1 MKRNTTLLLSGVLL
15 GCLLAGCANQEAA
28 ATQIIPA
35 ALPTVQTEPAETAD
49 PSTTVPTTTIPEAP
63 AVPAVVARLEETK
76 AQAAAL
82 EDKLMNDP
90 SLTQADMNV
99 LAGQQYTLWDN
110 LLNALWAELT
120 HTLPQE
126 RMEQLLQEQ
135 RAWIRWKENS
145 IAWVADFYS
154 GGSLSI
160 LVASHRAAQL
170 TRDRVYELAELLT
183 GYDFTPAQ
191 AGTNLYHQ
199 VFLPLVSL
207 QQRPSFE
214 NLQLLLDFRGFTLLE
229 EEGTFHIPDP
239 QMPGSYLFG
248 SLSNESDALT
258 VPNME
263 YVLEGGSSRKGVRV
277 DFFTESTDLYM
288 DAVSWDDGVPASSP
302 EELTSYLFAD

>member
-15 GCLLAGCANQEAA
+15 GCLLAGCANQEAT
-28 ATQIIPA
+28 ATEGLPTTI
-35 ALPTVQTEPAETAD
+35 PTVQTQPTESALPAATVPESAAAPGIAAQLAET
-49 PSTTVPTTTIPEAP
+49 EA
-63 AVPAVVARLEETK
+63 R
-76 AQAAAL
+76 AAAL

-145 IAWVADFYS
+145 IAWAADFYS

-160 LVASHRAAQL
+160 LVANHRAAQL

-248 SLSNESDALT
+248 SLSNETDALT
-258 VPNME
+258 VPNMG